1 MRISDWS
8 SDVCSSDLAG
18 IDVVGAEGGAHQF
31 LHQPGFLVGAARRR
45 NGADGVAAIFALN
58 ALELGCGIRDSFVP
72 TDFAPRAGCDLARS
86 EEHTSDIKALMRIWY
101 AVFCLQKKT
110 ENTSYVNTY
119 K

>member
-72 TDFAPRAGCDLARS
+72 TDFAPRVGCALEDHGIENSVCVRGVAQGETTLEA
-86 EEHTSDIKALMRIWY
+86 EEIGNAPVRTT
-101 AVFCLQKKT
+101 FT
-110 ENTSYVNTY
+110 
-119 K
+119 